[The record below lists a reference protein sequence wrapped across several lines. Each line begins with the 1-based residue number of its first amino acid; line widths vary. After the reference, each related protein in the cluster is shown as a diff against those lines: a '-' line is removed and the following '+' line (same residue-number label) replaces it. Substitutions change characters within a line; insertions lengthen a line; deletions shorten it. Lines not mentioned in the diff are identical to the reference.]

1 MKMKSSI
8 LRHFLSILAI
18 LLSLNEAYALKSDK
32 DQATKLSSDSG
43 NFNDV
48 DQEYILTGNVL
59 IKKGSILVTGNKA
72 VVIVDPDGYQ
82 QITIRGDSKR
92 LASFSQQ
99 VDKPDPEF
107 IEGYA
112 DIIIYEAKKDQ
123 LLLSGQART
132 LRKKGLSQF
141 DTLTADK
148 INYDLYT
155 EEYSAESFDILK
167 PTRALLSPRIPTNN
181 ILPNSTK

>member
-72 VVIVDPDGYQ
+72 VVIVDPDS
-82 QITIRGDSKR
+82 RR
-92 LASFSQQ
+92 L
-99 VDKPDPEF
+99 
-107 IEGYA
+107 
-112 DIIIYEAKKDQ
+112 
-123 LLLSGQART
+123 
-132 LRKKGLSQF
+132 
-141 DTLTADK
+141 
-148 INYDLYT
+148 
-155 EEYSAESFDILK
+155 
-167 PTRALLSPRIPTNN
+167 
-181 ILPNSTK
+181 

>member
-1 MKMKSSI
+1 MKSSLMRRFWIIFLI
-8 LRHFLSILAI
+8 LISLS
-18 LLSLNEAYALKSDK
+18 NAYALKTDK
-32 DQATKLSSDSG
+32 DQPTKLSSDNGS
-43 NFNDV
+43 FNDV
-48 DQEYILTGNVL
+48 DQEYILTGNVI

-82 QITIRGDSKR
+82 QITIRGDSKK
-92 LASFSQQ
+92 LAFFSQQ

-112 DIIIYEAKKDQ
+112 DIIVYEAKKDQ
-123 LLLSGQART
+123 LLLSGQANA

-167 PTRALLSPRIPTNN
+167 PSRALLSPRIPTNN
-181 ILPNSTK
+181 ILTNSTK